1 MSNRKIIIILAALVG
16 FFIAAGWAGV
26 SQIYHQDEHRWVMIA
41 DPANGVDSPHPP
53 MLKFLLRAGA
63 DIFGF
68 ERLRLVPLIF
78 GLLNLLLIFWAAR
91 LWSKSNQIA
100 LWAAGLFAVSSY
112 SLIAALQVDIDG
124 AILPFFVLLAV
135 ICYFKFTEEVQLV
148 YKLLWLGL
156 LCLVVIN
163 GLLTKL
169 SFALLIGVLAADYF
183 SHLWFNQRQRLGTA
197 LKKWLKLILPVLAV
211 SIGFFYLYTTKL
223 AVVADY
229 AEGFKIFNFHQRA
242 YFDLA
247 FKVMKSLVWLSPL
260 LTLPVLAALFNRQF
274 LKKYRFWFLYLL
286 ANLLF
291 YLVLLDF
298 SKLTVERYF
307 MFSIAPAAIIAG
319 AWLGKRFA
327 GFQLSKNRVIFTL
340 SAATIIVVSRL
351 ILQLPAA
358 VLPLNPKAAYVQH
371 IKALDFG
378 FLIPFSGGSG
388 PIGFYL
394 SAWFIILTWLAALVA
409 LAAILAGRGRKA
421 IWLILFL
428 LLGLGYNLIVTGEYL
443 FGRLY
448 GSPAKI
454 ARAGVDYITNE
465 PIIKQ
470 VITYNDI
477 GAYELKTAGKYTS
490 RFYTAPARDYTK
502 KLKEFRGHYLIID
515 FPVIDKRSAYWNLIS
530 KCDLTKKF
538 TDKYVDSYIF
548 DCRSLPPD
556 WSGQN

>member
-183 SHLWFNQRQRLGTA
+183 SHLW
-197 LKKWLKLILPVLAV
+197 
-211 SIGFFYLYTTKL
+211 
-223 AVVADY
+223 
-229 AEGFKIFNFHQRA
+229 
-242 YFDLA
+242 
-247 FKVMKSLVWLSPL
+247 
-260 LTLPVLAALFNRQF
+260 
-274 LKKYRFWFLYLL
+274 
-286 ANLLF
+286 
-291 YLVLLDF
+291 
-298 SKLTVERYF
+298 
-307 MFSIAPAAIIAG
+307 
-319 AWLGKRFA
+319 
-327 GFQLSKNRVIFTL
+327 
-340 SAATIIVVSRL
+340 
-351 ILQLPAA
+351 
-358 VLPLNPKAAYVQH
+358 
-371 IKALDFG
+371 
-378 FLIPFSGGSG
+378 
-388 PIGFYL
+388 
-394 SAWFIILTWLAALVA
+394 
-409 LAAILAGRGRKA
+409 
-421 IWLILFL
+421 
-428 LLGLGYNLIVTGEYL
+428 
-443 FGRLY
+443 
-448 GSPAKI
+448 
-454 ARAGVDYITNE
+454 
-465 PIIKQ
+465 
-470 VITYNDI
+470 
-477 GAYELKTAGKYTS
+477 
-490 RFYTAPARDYTK
+490 
-502 KLKEFRGHYLIID
+502 
-515 FPVIDKRSAYWNLIS
+515 
-530 KCDLTKKF
+530 
-538 TDKYVDSYIF
+538 
-548 DCRSLPPD
+548 
-556 WSGQN
+556 